1 MASSYGSDASKSSL
15 RQNYLTLCQSMPKEF
30 SSRIDVSV
38 RGMLSFLD
46 FYRDADLILGYL
58 PMHEEIDTLPLLEKA
73 MKEGKRVALPLFD
86 AKEIKLY
93 FYVIHSLSEITRGSR
108 GLARP
113 PRPSAIPLEEKDFFG
128 SACFVPGLVFDGE
141 GYRVGYGAG
150 YYDEFLAFYPGHKIG
165 ITRSVQ
171 VSSNPLP
178 HNDHDVPVDVLV
190 TEGSIW
196 RCRKIMETAHE
207 MPVGAVQ

>member
-1 MASSYGSDASKSSL
+1 MASSSGSDASKSSL
-15 RQNYLTLCQSMPKEF
+15 RHSYLSLCKSMPKDF

-46 FYRDADLILGYL
+46 CYRDADLILGYL
-58 PMHEEIDTLPLLEKA
+58 PMHEEIDTLPLLENA
-73 MKEGKRVALPLFD
+73 LREGKRVALPFFD
-86 AKEIKLY
+86 AKEIKMY
-93 FYVIHSLSEITRGSR
+93 FYEIHSLDEITRGSR

-113 PRPSAIPLEEKDFFG
+113 PRLRAVPLEETDFFG

-150 YYDEFLAFYPGHKIG
+150 YYDEFLAFYPGNKIG

-178 HNDHDVPVDVLV
+178 HNDHDIPVDVLV
-190 TEGSIW
+190 TEGTIW
-196 RCRKIMETAHE
+196 RCRKIMQTSYEVPASPKE
-207 MPVGAVQ
+207 